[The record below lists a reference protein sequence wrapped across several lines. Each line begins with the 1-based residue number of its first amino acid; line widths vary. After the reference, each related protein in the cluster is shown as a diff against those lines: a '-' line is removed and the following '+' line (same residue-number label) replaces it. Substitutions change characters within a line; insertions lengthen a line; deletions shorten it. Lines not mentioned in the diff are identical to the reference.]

1 MFYSIIY
8 VVAGVT
14 ITVSLIAG
22 AAIYMIDKNADQHE
36 KDGID

>member
-22 AAIYMIDKNADQHE
+22 AAIYMIDKNADQNE
-36 KDGID
+36 KAD

>member
-14 ITVSLIAG
+14 IAVSLIAG
-22 AAIYMIDKNADQHE
+22 AAIYLIDKNADQNE
-36 KDGID
+36 KE